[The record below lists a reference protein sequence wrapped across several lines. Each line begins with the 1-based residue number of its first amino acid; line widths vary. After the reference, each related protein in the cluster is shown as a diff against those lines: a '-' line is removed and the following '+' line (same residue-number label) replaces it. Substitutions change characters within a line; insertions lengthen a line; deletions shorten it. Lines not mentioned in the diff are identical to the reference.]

1 MMTKIYLA
9 LLVAVVVLSML
20 VAASW
25 INQPLS
31 AGVDAQIPT
40 NQLIQGRRQC
50 TVLGNSQGACAE
62 DSLSDNFKVE
72 ETETYEDEGGGG
84 GEGKDEDEGAEGEE
98 EDPMLMQMPSVDF
111 KAYRR
116 ADISSF
122 YQQEPGSRIEQQPA
136 FQGQAG
142 KFVNM
147 SPDTLELTW

>member
-9 LLVAVVVLSML
+9 LPVAVVVLSML
-20 VAASW
+20 VAASC
-25 INQPLS
+25 INQPVS
-31 AGVDAQIPT
+31 AGVDAQIPA
-40 NQLIQGRRQC
+40 NQQLIQGRRQC
-50 TVLGNSQGACAE
+50 TVLDNSQGACAE
-62 DSLSDNFKVE
+62 DSLSDNFKDE
-72 ETETYEDEGGGG
+72 ETETYEDEEG
-84 GEGKDEDEGAEGEE
+84 GEGKDEDEGAEGEGE
-98 EDPMLMQMPSVDF
+98 EDPMLMQMPTVDF